1 MNIEINKIYINYSIL
16 NKELL
21 STKKPLLVFL
31 HEGLGCIEMW
41 GKFPKTLSDTLNLP
55 ALLYDRYGY
64 GKSSKLKENRKI
76 FYLHDE
82 ADFLEKLLKKLSISN
97 KIIIF
102 GHSDGGTV
110 ALLHTSKYPK
120 NILAVITEAHHIII
134 EKESQAGIKIAVE
147 AYKNSNLRELLKR
160 YHGDNV
166 DTMFYGWANPWLTQE
181 AEKYTLID
189 DLTKIEAP
197 VLSFQGENDQY
208 GTFAQLKAIS
218 DHCPNKNS
226 EIHWLKDCGHNP
238 HKEKTEFIIE
248 KTSQF
253 LKDIL

>member
-1 MNIEINKIYINYSIL
+1 MNIEINKIHINYTFF
-16 NKELL
+16 NNELFNIE
-21 STKKPLLVFL
+21 KPLLVFL

-41 GKFPKTLSDTLNLP
+41 GKFPKLLSDTLNLP

-64 GKSSKLKENRKI
+64 GKSSKLKEKREI

-82 ADFLEKLLKKLSISN
+82 ADFLKNLLKKLSIKN

-102 GHSDGGTV
+102 GHSDGGTI
-110 ALLHTSKYPK
+110 ALLYASKYPK

-134 EKESQAGIKIAVE
+134 EKESQAGIKIAVD
-147 AYKNSNLRELLKR
+147 AYENNNLRELLKR

-189 DLTKIEAP
+189 ELTKIKAP
-197 VLSFQGENDQY
+197 VLSFQGEKDQY
-208 GTFAQLKAIS
+208 GTFTQLKVIT
-218 DHCPNKNS
+218 DYCPNKQS
-226 EIHWLKDCGHNP
+226 EIHWLKNCGHNP
-238 HKEKTEFIIE
+238 HKEKTEFIID
-248 KTSQF
+248 KTTQF
-253 LKDIL
+253 LKEIV